1 MLLFSA
7 CFNPCNSEHVYPEC
21 RLLLVHVRLAWP
33 HLLLYWY
40 ILLEELQFHHV
51 TTCNCRTLID
61 YGLQYFFFFQVG
73 TSLGATRGLLLRGG
87 NVLEKFSMVN
97 SVVFDKTGTLTI
109 GRPAVTK
116 VVPLGGMKITDS
128 QLSCGRSFL

>member
-1 MLLFSA
+1 MSTCILNAGCCLSM
-7 CFNPCNSEHVYPEC
+7 C
-21 RLLLVHVRLAWP
+21 AWLG
-33 HLLLYWY
+33 HTYCCTG

-61 YGLQYFFFFQVG
+61 YGLQYFFLFQVG